1 MIKGS
6 KEMIAESVVN
16 VGQRIR
22 SLREGQNLSL
32 RALSERSGLSINAI
46 SQIERGE
53 NSPTVSSLHLL
64 ASALGVSIADLFK
77 DRRQQAVVFIRPEDR
92 LRSQSRGVNMESLG
106 IGLPNQQ
113 LEPFIVTIAPGVDNT
128 DQPITHNGEELVY
141 CVQGEIDYVVG
152 GDIFMMKAGDSLIF
166 DATQPHYF
174 RNRSTATVQLLM
186 VFLASGNRHLAHR
199 LHTEMSRDGRGEPQP
214 IKPASG

>member
-1 MIKGS
+1 MNTEPGI
-6 KEMIAESVVN
+6 N

-22 SLREGQNLSL
+22 TLREGQNLSL
-32 RALSERSGLSINAI
+32 RALAERSSLSINAI

-64 ASALGVSIADLFK
+64 SSALGVSIADLFK
-77 DRRQQAVVFIRPEDR
+77 DKRQQAVVYIRTEER
-92 LRSQSRGVNMESLG
+92 LRSQARGVSMESLG

-113 LEPFIVTIAPGVDNT
+113 LEPFLVTIAPGVDNT

-141 CVQGEIDYVVG
+141 CLDGEIDYFV
-152 GDIFMMKAGDSLIF
+152 AGQVYPLNAGRSLIF

-174 RNRSTATVQLLM
+174 RNRSTGPVQLLM

-199 LHTEMSRDGRGEPQP
+199 LHTEMSRDG
-214 IKPASG
+214 KN